1 MTAPVQPGRR
11 ASPEGATGAGDGPL
25 PPALEALVED
35 FEAVGVKDRLQMLL
49 EIGLELPELE
59 EPWASARDSMERVDE
74 CQSPVFLA
82 SEVGDGPERRVTV
95 VVDAPR
101 EAPTTRGFAAV
112 LKEGLDG
119 APAADVLAVPDAFYL
134 RLGLGQA
141 VSPLRLRGMSGMLSR
156 LKRQVR
162 EATAG

>member
-1 MTAPVQPGRR
+1 MTVPVQPGRP
-11 ASPEGATGAGDGPL
+11 ASPEGTSGAGDGPL
-25 PPALEALVED
+25 PAALEAVVEE
-35 FEAVGVKDRLQMLL
+35 FAELGLKERLQLLL
-49 EIGLELPELE
+49 EIGQELPELE
-59 EPWASARDSMERVDE
+59 EPWASRRDSMERVDE
-74 CQSPVFLA
+74 CQSPVFL
-82 SEVGDGPERRVTV
+82 SSVVGEGPGRPVTV

-134 RLGLGQA
+134 RMGLGQA
-141 VSPLRLRGMSGMLSR
+141 VSPLRLRGLSGMLTR

-162 EATAG
+162 EATQG